1 MQRKLDVERE
11 SSDLKTVEQQRRRKC
26 DAEAVRFHDRIR
38 TFIDNYHLEDVLD
51 YSYSCM
57 DVPSPCKMDRFTRFW
72 LKVNRLVPWRLEL
85 LRDLMDLYGMSCRG
99 IGPFGGIFLCA
110 EAGGGYMIYDNSMSI
125 SSFRTKDVLKR
136 RIMSRNLVVAI
147 KDTKK
152 NINTAEW
159 LRGGNNASGPLP
171 EDITR
176 YISMLMSRS

>member
-1 MQRKLDVERE
+1 MQRKLDAERAASE
-11 SSDLKTVEQQRRRKC
+11 LKMAEQQQKER
-26 DAEAVRFHDRIR
+26 DAVAVRLHGRIEI
-38 TFIDNYHLEDVLD
+38 FIKNYHLEDILD

-99 IGPFGGIFLCA
+99 IGPFGGILLCA

-125 SSFRTKDVLKR
+125 SGFRTKDVLKR
-136 RIMSRNLVVAI
+136 RIMSRNLVAAI
-147 KDTKK
+147 KETKK

-159 LRGGNNASGPLP
+159 LRGGNGSSGPIP

-176 YISMLMSRS
+176 HISMLMSRS